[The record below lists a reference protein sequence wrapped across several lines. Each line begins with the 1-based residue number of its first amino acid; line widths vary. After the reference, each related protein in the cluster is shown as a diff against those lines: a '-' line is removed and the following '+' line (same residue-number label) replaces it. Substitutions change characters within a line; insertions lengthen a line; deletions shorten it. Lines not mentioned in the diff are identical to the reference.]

1 MRTAIVFFVALTA
14 CSRPEQ
20 APLGPRTIS
29 VSSDASRD
37 SVNALLNAY
46 EDAHA
51 DRDAWKRLGPAV
63 RPQLVQLLN
72 DPNEAVTRRARAAE
86 ALSYVAGPAER
97 ALLETTAADRS
108 LHRLIRMGAVSA
120 LANAEGTAAVAQL
133 IGLLEDPERG
143 VRARAIDAL
152 ARLGTPA
159 ARSALTGVQV
169 AGTPGDRLRAE
180 RALSLR

>member
-72 DPNEAVTRRARAAE
+72 DPNEAVTRREIGRAH
-86 ALSYVAGPAER
+86 V
-97 ALLETTAADRS
+97 
-108 LHRLIRMGAVSA
+108 
-120 LANAEGTAAVAQL
+120 
-133 IGLLEDPERG
+133 
-143 VRARAIDAL
+143 
-152 ARLGTPA
+152 
-159 ARSALTGVQV
+159 
-169 AGTPGDRLRAE
+169 
-180 RALSLR
+180 